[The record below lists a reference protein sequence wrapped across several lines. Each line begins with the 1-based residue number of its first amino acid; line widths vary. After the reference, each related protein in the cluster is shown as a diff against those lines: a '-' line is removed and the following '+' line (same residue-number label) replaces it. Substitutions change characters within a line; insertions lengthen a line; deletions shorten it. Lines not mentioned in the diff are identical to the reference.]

1 MCLMHG
7 NIQYMFDYCAD
18 PVVQLVKVKVKVNSS
33 LSKQI

>member
-18 PVVQLVKVKVKVNSS
+18 PVVQLVKVKVNSS